1 MKYYLYNEVVIDEN
15 IDENGK
21 AFEINQFLD
30 YMLTD
35 KHEKSARKSE
45 TYLLNNPDFIRT
57 LKDVRSRLGITN
69 TEIKDDGAAL
79 EYGPIEIKQN
89 SNRLDY
95 SEAQKRFDEEI
106 TKVLSEFKLPDNW
119 RDYIGVLI
127 VNNQPPGLN
136 LLSAIPEIRAVS
148 VKDNGEITLVLKP
161 GLRREDFVNA
171 WKAFAPHLGT
181 ASQLEKAYSDPELD
195 MQMYQEKKAGA
206 TYEEIAK
213 KHFLKQYENS
223 RDTAIDK
230 VKKRIRRLEKRLSA
244 GQN

>member
-1 MKYYLYNEVVIDEN
+1 MMLDEN

-21 AFEINQFLD
+21 AFEINQFMD
-30 YMLTD
+30 FMLTD
-35 KHEKSARKSE
+35 KHEKSARKNE
-45 TYLLNNPDFIRT
+45 TYLLNNSDFNQTI
-57 LKDVRSRLGITN
+57 KSVRSRLGITN
-69 TEIKDDGAAL
+69 TTVKDDGAAL
-79 EYGPIEIKQN
+79 EYGPIEIQQN
-89 SNRLDY
+89 SNNLDY
-95 SEAQKRFDEEI
+95 TEAQKRFDDEI
-106 TKVLSEFKLPDNW
+106 VKVLTEFKLPDNW

-136 LLSAIPEIRAVS
+136 LLSAIPEIRVIK
-148 VKDNGEITLVLKP
+148 VKNNGEITLVLKP
-161 GLRREDFVNA
+161 GLRREDYLNA

-181 ASQLEKAYSDPELD
+181 ANQLEKAYSDPELD

-230 VKKRIRRLEKRLSA
+230 VKKRISRLDKRLSA